1 MSTLFVDSGA
11 FYALTDEDDDAW
23 HEAAEAFYKKACKED
38 RFLTSS
44 YVFVESWTLIHH
56 RLGKTAVH
64 RFWKTIR
71 EGVVA
76 VEEITQAD
84 LDKAWYIF
92 NQYNDQDVSLVDCT
106 SFALME
112 RLGIARVFTFDRHF
126 SFYRTVRRKSFACLP
141 GPTFCWFLSKAV
153 RH

>member
-11 FYALTDEDDDAW
+11 FYALADEDDAW
-23 HEAAEAFYKKACKED
+23 HEVSEAFYKKAYQENL
-38 RFLTSS
+38 FLTSN

-56 RLGKTAVH
+56 KLGRTGAR
-64 RFWKTIR
+64 RFWETIR

-84 LDKAWYIF
+84 SDKAWYIF
-92 NQYNDQDVSLVDCT
+92 NQYSDHDLSLVDCT

-112 RLGIARVFTFDRHF
+112 RLGIAQVFT
-126 SFYRTVRRKSFACLP
+126 L
-141 GPTFCWFLSKAV
+141 
-153 RH
+153 